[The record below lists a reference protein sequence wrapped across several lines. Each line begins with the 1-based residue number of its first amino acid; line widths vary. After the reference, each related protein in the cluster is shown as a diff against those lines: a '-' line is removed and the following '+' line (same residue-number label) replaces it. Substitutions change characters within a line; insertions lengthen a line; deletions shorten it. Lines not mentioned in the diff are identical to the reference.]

1 MFCKENNLK
10 SPSLSS
16 KRGKALAVM
25 LNHPQ
30 HYWTLEE
37 CNEFCRRFQIHS
49 KDTIQLFNKHE
60 QWGLAQ
66 SKERGKYYIPVPY
79 TKSIKPEMRRNFH
92 FHGTWDERMCAIDT
106 IKQRI
111 KEDYMDIPNEKW
123 QLGHKNPGSCD
134 NSSNNMVL
142 QPPIQARYRDGYIF
156 LDSLTKVPTPKK
168 WQDMIKRGD
177 SPYTHDQ
184 LYEFYQYLSK
194 LFEK

>member
-1 MFCKENNLK
+1 
-10 SPSLSS
+10 
-16 KRGKALAVM
+16 
-25 LNHPQ
+25 
-30 HYWTLEE
+30 
-37 CNEFCRRFQIHS
+37 
-49 KDTIQLFNKHE
+49 
-60 QWGLAQ
+60 
-66 SKERGKYYIPVPY
+66 
-79 TKSIKPEMRRNFH
+79 
-92 FHGTWDERMCAIDT
+92 MCAIDT